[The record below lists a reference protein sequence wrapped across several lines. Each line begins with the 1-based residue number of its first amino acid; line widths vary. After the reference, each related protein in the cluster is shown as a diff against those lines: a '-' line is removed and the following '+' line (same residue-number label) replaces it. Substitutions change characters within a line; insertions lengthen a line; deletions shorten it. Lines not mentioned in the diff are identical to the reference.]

1 MLEVRDIH
9 VHYGRVHA
17 LKGVSLQVAP
27 GKIVAVLGANG
38 AGKSTLLA
46 AISGLVRLS
55 RGTILLDGRPL
66 DHVPPHELVRRGVS
80 HVPERRELFPEMT
93 VVENLE
99 MGAYGRSD
107 RTAVRQHL
115 DLVLTYF
122 PLLAERRRQLAGTL
136 SGGEQQMLAIGRG
149 LMSHPRL
156 LLLDEPSLGLA
167 PVLVDVIFEI
177 IRRINRESG
186 TAILLVEQNTLVAL
200 EIATYGYVLETG
212 RLAAAD
218 TSQNLLRSDRVRQS
232 YLGA

>member
-1 MLEVRDIH
+1 
-9 VHYGRVHA
+9 
-17 LKGVSLQVAP
+17 
-27 GKIVAVLGANG
+27 
-38 AGKSTLLA
+38 
-46 AISGLVRLS
+46 
-55 RGTILLDGRPL
+55 
-66 DHVPPHELVRRGVS
+66 
-80 HVPERRELFPEMT
+80 
-93 VVENLE
+93 
-99 MGAYGRSD
+99 
-107 RTAVRQHL
+107 
-115 DLVLTYF
+115 
-122 PLLAERRRQLAGTL
+122 
-136 SGGEQQMLAIGRG
+136 MLAIGRG